1 MNFLDGIKNFLE
13 FVNDNWTAIAVMI
26 GLVFTAAEKAM
37 DYFSRSRDE
46 KIKIV
51 QKQIQATML
60 KLVTDA
66 EENYDTWNQAGS
78 IKRAQVIETIFSR
91 YPILSKVSDPQALI
105 AWIDRT
111 IDESLATLREVVTRN
126 EQ

>member
-1 MNFLDGIKNFLE
+1 MNFFDGIKNFLE
-13 FVNDNWTAIAVMI
+13 FVNDNWTAIAVII
-26 GLVFTAAEKAM
+26 GLVLTISGKAM

-46 KIKIV
+46 KIEII

-66 EENYDTWNQAGS
+66 EENYDAWNQAGS
-78 IKRAQVIETIFSR
+78 IKRAQVIETIFSK

-105 AWIDRT
+105 VWIDQT
-111 IDESLATLREVVTRN
+111 IDDALVTLRKVVTNN

>member
-51 QKQIQATML
+51 QKQIQATIL

-111 IDESLATLREVVTRN
+111 IDEALVTLREIVTRN

>member
-1 MNFLDGIKNFLE
+1 MNFLDGIRNFLE

-105 AWIDRT
+105 AWIDQT

>member
-1 MNFLDGIKNFLE
+1 MNFFDGIKNFLE
-13 FVNDNWTAIAVMI
+13 FVNDNWTAIAVII
-26 GLVFTAAEKAM
+26 GLVLTISGKAM

-46 KIKIV
+46 KIEII

-66 EENYDTWNQAGS
+66 EENYDAWNQAGS
-78 IKRAQVIETIFSR
+78 IKRAQVIETIFSK

-105 AWIDRT
+105 AWIDQT
-111 IDESLATLREVVTRN
+111 IDDALVILRKVVTNN

>member
-1 MNFLDGIKNFLE
+1 MNFFDGIKNFLE
-13 FVNDNWTAIAVMI
+13 FVNDNWTALAVMV
-26 GLVFTAAEKAM
+26 GLVFTITGKAM
-37 DYFSRSRDE
+37 DYFSRSRYE
-46 KIKIV
+46 KIEIV

-66 EENYDTWNQAGS
+66 EKNYDAWNQAGS

-111 IDESLATLREVVTRN
+111 IDEALITLRKVVTGN
-126 EQ
+126 KE

>member
-26 GLVFTAAEKAM
+26 GLVITVAEKAM